1 MAVMSVVMTVQMAL
15 RSADSLAG
23 LWVATLVAE
32 SADLSVVMMVAS

>member
-1 MAVMSVVMTVQMAL
+1 MLAVMLVVMLAVMSAALLVV

-32 SADLSVVMMVAS
+32 SVD